1 MSALIIIHSVYCQP
15 RSNMSACLA
24 SKYTVSSIN
33 SVWSLDYKREILCN
47 LHITH
52 LSDECLVLFAANKIQ
67 TWTDTGWHIRH
78 IRQLHYTHHKTIN
91 RPGFIIATCFSPPA
105 AAINRTKKKIV
116 LVLIARKDVL
126 SSAIHCPFGNKE
138 IINNF
143 DLNDFLTKI
152 WITNN
157 GMNYK
162 ERHICTDRNEY

>member
-1 MSALIIIHSVYCQP
+1 M
-15 RSNMSACLA
+15 
-24 SKYTVSSIN
+24 
-33 SVWSLDYKREILCN
+33 SVWCCLLPIRYKVRLTLDD
-47 LHITH
+47 T
-52 LSDECLVLFAANKIQ
+52 SDTSDNYI
-67 TWTDTGWHIRH
+67 
-78 IRQLHYTHHKTIN
+78 THHKTIN

-152 WITNN
+152 
-157 GMNYK
+157 
-162 ERHICTDRNEY
+162 